1 MPLQHLMTGP
11 TTMQQVVVQ
20 YPAMVAVE
28 VPAPVPVKNGDVP
41 GLVAT

>member
-11 TTMQQVVVQ
+11 TTMQQVVAQ